1 MLNTPSAA
9 EVLEERPMTKGN
21 SEKTDCDLHA
31 EAGASIERT
40 GQDT

>member
-21 SEKTDCDLHA
+21 SEKTDCELHA
-31 EAGASIERT
+31 EAEVSSERT
-40 GQDT
+40 EQDT